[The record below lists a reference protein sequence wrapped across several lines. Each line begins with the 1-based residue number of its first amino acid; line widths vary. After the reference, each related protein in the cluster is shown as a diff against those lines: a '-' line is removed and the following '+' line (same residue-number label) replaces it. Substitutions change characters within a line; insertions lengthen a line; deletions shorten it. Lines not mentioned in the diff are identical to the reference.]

1 MSIII
6 NTNKNSGKHYLDIK
20 RHLYN
25 FYLNN
30 KCTIENYIY
39 NFQDKNEIVAI
50 GNNMY
55 IGNYSSSTNKQ
66 LLLNNNITDVLSIMS
81 VFKPAFPNNFKY
93 YHIKAYDDDFHDMTL
108 NFLESNTYINKILNN
123 NSKFK
128 NDKIKNI
135 FIYCETGKSLSV
147 LTVLSYYIYLKQKK
161 REEFKNKYAL
171 EYSIINK
178 TKHSMSESQIIDNR
192 RRRELYSNDKFTNLL
207 RDNNNFYRISP
218 DILLEILRILKK
230 KDICINEKHLFQLHK
245 LFF

>member
-6 NTNKNSGKHYLDIK
+6 NTNKDGDKHYLDIK
-20 RHLYN
+20 RYLYS
-25 FYLNN
+25 FYLHN
-30 KCTIENYIY
+30 KCIIENYIC
-39 NFQDKNEIVAI
+39 NFHNKNDIVSI

-81 VFKPAFPNNFKY
+81 VFKPAFPNVFKY

-108 NFLESNTYINKILNN
+108 NFLESNTYLNEVLN
-123 NSKFK
+123 SNSKFK
-128 NDKIKNI
+128 NKKIRKI

-147 LTVLSYYIYLKQKK
+147 LVVLAYYIFLKQKK

-192 RRRELYSNDKFTNLL
+192 RRIELYSNDKFVNLL
-207 RDNNNFYRISP
+207 QNNNNFYRISP